1 MWVLG
6 MEPRSSARA
15 VKALKCSAMSPVPVL
30 SVLEYFYCCREIR
43 WEVLKKKTSIGLLT
57 HTQRHKDFLNYNHLK
72 LLNYLNCH

>member
-43 WEVLKKKTSIGLLT
+43 WEVLKKKNFNRATYT
-57 HTQRHKDFLNYNHLK
+57 HTETQRLSQL
-72 LLNYLNCH
+72 